1 MINSRGVVLMKVR
14 KVKVSLKIMISVIVL
29 LILSDAVVGVLLY
42 DRAKNLMET
51 QIKENAMNIDRCVA
65 ASVDG
70 ALFKQIQA
78 GDENSDA
85 FRQIHDVLTIY
96 LENSGVEYCYTIR
109 KNDAG
114 TAVFVVD
121 SDPEEPGLIDDEFE
135 GSEEEIAQAYAGETT
150 VSKEPYTDEWG
161 THISAFSPIKDG
173 NTVVG
178 LAVIDLSVNWVNEQ
192 TGRLLGLIVIVCLVV
207 LAVGLV
213 LLLVMMKVLLSG
225 FVKLDDKIVDLLR
238 GDGDLTKHIEVN
250 TGDEFETI
258 GNHVNELLSFI
269 HNVLVN
275 ILQDSNTLQTSA
287 RAIADDMTTC
297 LQDSDEV
304 STAMETLSASMADSA
319 AAIARIYSL
328 MQEMTEGFDSVQGKI
343 EAGTAFSRDMKQ
355 NAVRIG
361 TQAEEEQSRAREQVA
376 SMETEVRERI
386 ESSKAVE
393 QINGLTGDILNI
405 SEQTNLLSLNASIEA
420 ARAGE
425 AGRGFAVV
433 ASEIGNLAQDSARAA
448 EQIQNLA
455 SDLIADVNGL
465 AKAAEN
471 MINFIEETAMKGYG
485 DLVET
490 SGEYR
495 SSAEQID
502 AIMQEMSQ
510 ISKKLSGD
518 IAKIGDV
525 TNTVNQAVSDSAAGV
540 GQANEK
546 TRDLA
551 IHLSNIGQQTEASR
565 SMTDEL
571 FGEVSHFKL

>member
-1 MINSRGVVLMKVR
+1 MKVR
-14 KVKVSLKIMISVIVL
+14 KVKVSLKIIISVIVL
-29 LILSDAVVGVLLY
+29 LILSDTVVGVLLY

-70 ALFKQIQA
+70 SLFKQIQA

-135 GSEEEIAQAYAGETT
+135 GSQEEIAQAYAGETA

-192 TGRLLGLIVIVCLVV
+192 TGKLLGLIVIVCLVV
-207 LAVGLV
+207 LAVGVV
-213 LLLVMMKVLLSG
+213 LLLVIMKVLLSG

-250 TGDEFETI
+250 SGDEFETI

-304 STAMETLSASMADSA
+304 STAMETLSVSMADSA
-319 AAIARIYSL
+319 AAIERIYSL

-343 EAGTAFSRDMKQ
+343 DAGTSFSHDMKQ
-355 NAVRIG
+355 SAVKIG

-376 SMETEVRERI
+376 AMETEVRERI

-502 AIMQEMSQ
+502 AIMQEMAQ
-510 ISKKLSGD
+510 ISRKLSGD

-546 TRDLA
+546 TKDLA

-571 FGEVSHFKL
+571 FGEVNHFKL

>member
-1 MINSRGVVLMKVR
+1 MKVR

>member
-1 MINSRGVVLMKVR
+1 MKVR
-14 KVKVSLKIMISVIVL
+14 KVKVSLKIIISVIVL
-29 LILSDAVVGVLLY
+29 LILSDTVVGVLLY

-70 ALFKQIQA
+70 SLFKQIQA

-135 GSEEEIAQAYAGETT
+135 GSQEEIAQAYAGETA

-192 TGRLLGLIVIVCLVV
+192 TGKLLGLIVIVCLVV
-207 LAVGLV
+207 LAVGVV
-213 LLLVMMKVLLSG
+213 LLLVIMKVLLSG

-250 TGDEFETI
+250 SGDEFETI

-304 STAMETLSASMADSA
+304 STAMETLSVSMADSA
-319 AAIARIYSL
+319 AAIERIYSL

-343 EAGTAFSRDMKQ
+343 DAGTSFSNDMKQ
-355 NAVRIG
+355 SAVRIG

-376 SMETEVRERI
+376 AMETEVRERI

-490 SGEYR
+490 SGDYR

-502 AIMQEMSQ
+502 AIMQEMAQ
-510 ISKKLSGD
+510 ISRKLSGD

-571 FGEVSHFKL
+571 FGEVNHFKL

>member
-1 MINSRGVVLMKVR
+1 MKVR
-14 KVKVSLKIMISVIVL
+14 KFKVSLKIMISVIVL
-29 LILSDAVVGVLLY
+29 LILSDVVVGVLLY

-70 ALFKQIQA
+70 SLFKQIQA

-192 TGRLLGLIVIVCLVV
+192 TGKLLGLIVIVCLVV
-207 LAVGLV
+207 LAVGVV
-213 LLLVMMKVLLSG
+213 LLLVIMKVLLSG

-250 TGDEFETI
+250 SGDEFETI

-297 LQDSDEV
+297 LRDSDEV
-304 STAMETLSASMADSA
+304 STAMETLSVSMADSA
-319 AAIARIYSL
+319 AAIERIYSL

-343 EAGTAFSRDMKQ
+343 DAGTSFSQDMKQ

-376 SMETEVRERI
+376 AMETEVRERI

-490 SGEYR
+490 SGDYR

-502 AIMQEMSQ
+502 AIMQEMAQ
-510 ISKKLSGD
+510 ISRKLSGD